1 MPIKI
6 YLCPFDSHR
15 KETVLNG
22 CGRWKSETLF
32 PIKWLEYYIAH
43 LACENDTLTSIQILI
58 TSFIT
63 ARQATGNKV
72 SLQLTCGLRNVIK
85 DTSVSRHIH
94 PKKEGL
100 TREYIFYSYMC
111 QNLKSTN
118 TNFIFTLTMTST
130 FSFVS
135 TLTAFNLVKSKKLKK

>member
-1 MPIKI
+1 MSIKI

-100 TREYIFYSYMC
+100 TREYPYDLSILCGVILELFVYS
-111 QNLKSTN
+111 
-118 TNFIFTLTMTST
+118 
-130 FSFVS
+130 VS
-135 TLTAFNLVKSKKLKK
+135 YQPCVLLF